1 MKVEF
6 TIDEVSTMM
15 DSVVDQL
22 AELSLSKPDRAKL
35 RRWRADE
42 MGGGSALM
50 QLLTQ
55 KVNEELQ
62 RTHTRSEVSDIR
74 KPDWA

>member
-15 DSVVDQL
+15 DAVIDQL
-22 AELSLSKPDRAKL
+22 AELNLSKTDRAKL

-50 QLLTQ
+50 QLLAQ
-55 KVNEELQ
+55 KVNEELD
-62 RTHTRSEVSDIR
+62 RTHSRSEVSDIR

>member
-6 TIDEVSTMM
+6 TIDEISTMM
-15 DSVVDQL
+15 DSVIDHL
-22 AELSLSKPDRAKL
+22 TELDLSKTDRAKL
-35 RRWRADE
+35 RRWRVDE

-50 QLLTQ
+50 QLLAQ
-55 KVNEELQ
+55 KVNDELQ
-62 RTHTRSEVSDIR
+62 RTHNRSEVSDIR

>member
-6 TIDEVSTMM
+6 TIDEVATMM
-15 DSVVDQL
+15 DTVID
-22 AELSLSKPDRAKL
+22 ELTELNLNKSDRAKL

-50 QLLTQ
+50 QLLAE

-62 RTHTRSEVSDIR
+62 RSHTRSEISDIR

>member
-6 TIDEVSTMM
+6 TIDEVATMM
-15 DSVVDQL
+15 DTVID
-22 AELSLSKPDRAKL
+22 ELTELDLNKSDRAKL

-50 QLLTQ
+50 QLLAE
-55 KVNEELQ
+55 KVNEELE
-62 RTHTRSEVSDIR
+62 RTHTRSEISDIR

>member
-6 TIDEVSTMM
+6 TIDEVATMM
-15 DSVVDQL
+15 DAVIDEIV
-22 AELSLSKPDRAKL
+22 ELDLNKSDRAKL

-50 QLLTQ
+50 QLLAQ
-55 KVNEELQ
+55 KVNEELE

>member
-15 DSVVDQL
+15 DAVIDQL
-22 AELSLSKPDRAKL
+22 AELNLSKTDRAKL
-35 RRWRADE
+35 RRWRTDE

-50 QLLTQ
+50 QLLAD

-62 RTHTRSEVSDIR
+62 RTHARSEVSDIR